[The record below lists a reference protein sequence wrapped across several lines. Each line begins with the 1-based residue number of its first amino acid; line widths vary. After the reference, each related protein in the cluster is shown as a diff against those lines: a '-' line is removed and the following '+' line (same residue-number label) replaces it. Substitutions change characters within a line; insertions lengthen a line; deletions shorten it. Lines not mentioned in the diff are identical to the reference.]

1 MIAQNMTE
9 ASPMLNKRTQTLP
22 LIGHER
28 LPRTRSSPAGLIFAK
43 DPLGDLHIYFTG

>member
-1 MIAQNMTE
+1 MMAQNMTE
-9 ASPMLNKRTQTLP
+9 ASPMLSKRTQTLP

-28 LPRTRSSPAGLIFAK
+28 LARTRSPAGLIFAK

>member
-9 ASPMLNKRTQTLP
+9 ESSMLNKWTQTLP

-28 LPRTRSSPAGLIFAK
+28 LPRTRSPAGLIFAK

>member
-9 ASPMLNKRTQTLP
+9 ASPMLGKRTQTLP

-28 LPRTRSSPAGLIFAK
+28 LPRSRSPAGLIFAK